1 MVRILFTSILFV
13 SVLSACSNP
22 ASSVPGPGGAPAPH
36 STDKPIPLTA
46 SAGRS
51 STAPP
56 LSAQPEVIEYSSVAE
71 ALAALK
77 TRPAVS
83 IEVLQGWTIATEPD
97 GSTTWAFAPPDHPAF
112 PAVAKRVLYRDQDGW
127 HLKMDVLCEAEPAV
141 CDQFV
146 RHFEA
151 LNEPIY
157 QFIEQQQEP

>member
-1 MVRILFTSILFV
+1 MLRILFTGILLV
-13 SVLSACSNP
+13 SVLSACSKP
-22 ASSVPGPGGAPAPH
+22 ASSIPGSGDAPVSY

-46 SAGRS
+46 SAGLS
-51 STAPP
+51 STPAP
-56 LSAQPEVIEYSSVAE
+56 LSAQAEAIEYSSVAE

-77 TRPAVS
+77 TRAAVS

-112 PAVAKRVLYRDQDGW
+112 PAVAKRVLYRDEDGW
-127 HLKMDVLCEAEPAV
+127 HLKMDVLCEAEPAA